1 MKNIYFHVQ
10 YSHMSIYFICVCLF
24 ADLTT
29 KVSELQSN
37 VSVALMNITVE
48 GNSTLSQVFN
58 SSPNTLDIVNQMT
71 MKNKRTKSLLSTVS
85 ELDEQNQLLLNESIA
100 VENETLEIIEKIVSY
115 VNVSDELEEI
125 VEKEMDSNNATHL
138 LLESLL
144 AHEQNQT
151 GVIKKIY
158 EEVVKS
164 DDVLSQEILARASI
178 AELER
183 RQKEMR
189 WQLKNLLRENTAL
202 KIALNSDSVSPYK

>member
-1 MKNIYFHVQ
+1 
-10 YSHMSIYFICVCLF
+10 MSIYFICVCLF

-71 MKNKRTKSLLSTVS
+71 MKNKRTESLLSTVS

-125 VEKEMDSNNATHL
+125 VEKEMDSNNVTHL